1 MWCSHCPTGWQ
12 SLEVPPHGGHPS
24 WRSPFMETA
33 ACEDNKNSGLLENIS
48 KPAVPNMVHRLP
60 PPKTSATSS
69 TSSPQNFA
77 KNA

>member
-1 MWCSHCPTGWQ
+1 
-12 SLEVPPHGGHPS
+12 
-24 WRSPFMETA
+24 META